1 MMHVEHLSP
10 IPVVIISKLKE
21 TNHPWEVWVTICT
34 CYCLKFLV
42 VVAKLLSHV
51 QFFATPW
58 TTSLQASLS
67 FTVSQSLLKLMST
80 ESVIPFNYLILCLP
94 HSPPA
99 PNLSQHQ
106 GLFQ

>member
-51 QFFATPW
+51 HHFG
-58 TTSLQASLS
+58 TSWAAARQASLS
-67 FTVSQSLLKLMST
+67 FAISWSLLKLMST
-80 ESVIPFNYLILCLP
+80 ESVMPFNYLILCLSSCP
-94 HSPPA
+94 
-99 PNLSQHQ
+99 
-106 GLFQ
+106 